1 MISASF
7 LDTNACSR
15 GGLRHGFVVYYHVPM
30 NKSDLDKHHNGS
42 VLVKRAGKEAFANL
56 DARLFKDQPCLTFPE
71 DGTWKKVEPYQLTD
85 ADIDALV
92 FDAGSGVI
100 RSPLAFD
107 L

>member
-1 MISASF
+1 MPF
-7 LDTNACSR
+7 FRHECLQPWRACAAVLWYITTS
-15 GGLRHGFVVYYHVPM
+15 PM

-56 DARLFKDQPCLTFPE
+56 DTRLFKDQPCLTFPE